1 MTSGAPWSVKGID
14 PKAREIAKDL
24 ARRSGMTLGEWLNQ
38 VILEDGPVEA
48 PLAGFY
54 AAGSGMGRG
63 SALNAGTGPASVYG
77 RFEAAQHPSDEIYRV
92 TEALDRLSERIEA
105 AEHRSTLAI
114 SGIDQSVAG
123 VVQRLAGAERE
134 QTAVAARF
142 EGAVDDLR
150 MEQDRVVERLR
161 RIEQEAAGPRSV
173 DALRAME
180 GALAK
185 VANHLYE
192 GEARTRET
200 LQDMRRDVDGL
211 SERLETGPAEP
222 STPDLVDS
230 VVARVAERL
239 EQAEGRTTAAV
250 RGLESSLAH
259 LDDRLGAAEARLEG
273 RASDGGLEQI
283 AANLSASVDAA
294 RLEMAEKI
302 RASADGRFDRMERTL
317 QEMTGH
323 VQAAERRSAD
333 AIERMGHEV
342 LRMADVLSRK
352 VQDAEHRSADAIEHV
367 GGEVSRI
374 ANAMETRLARIDGA
388 GAQALE
394 KLGGE
399 IARITE
405 RLSERIADAE
415 RRSAQ
420 AIDDVSD
427 QMARFGDRFQDRQER
442 TSSELA
448 DRIRQSEERT
458 ARLLEDARER
468 IDQRLAEAQK
478 RVSEPQPAPDYA
490 DPAVAP
496 FGHAEPAYFG
506 PGPGAPALQAFAR
519 ADAFAAA
526 PPFAAAEPFDV
537 HVDPADAFAG
547 EAAFQAADPFDA
559 PEAFDHPALD
569 EEARVPGFRSI
580 SQEEDSAVFD
590 AALAEMDARTF
601 QVAAEPAAAFDA
613 IADDDGEPP
622 AIEPDQPPPA
632 PPAPQAR
639 LSTRE
644 LIEQARAAARSA
656 TDPVDGPAGRARPKS
671 SGGSLFGA
679 FGRGADRNGG
689 DKKKPKRRGGTALQ
703 VALLASGT
711 VAASSLALAGYII
724 LADRPEGAL
733 PSRVAEGLGSADGA
747 KAAHPLT
754 KEVAPPLMAM
764 ALAPKPIVDQASPA
778 VAEPAPAAPADG
790 APELYA
796 DGVQKIETRDPAG
809 LEAVRKAANLG
820 YAPAEFF
827 LAKLYENGEAG
838 VKKDAAEARRWTQR
852 AADAGDR
859 KAMHNLALYY
869 FEGTGGGKNTTVAA
883 QWFRRAAEAGL
894 VDSQY
899 NLGRLYEEGF
909 GVAQNPAEAYK
920 WYLIAAATGDQ
931 ESRTSAK
938 RLKSQL
944 SIEAQAAAERAAQSF
959 QAQATQPGGA
969 PSAQAA
975 NSGVVNAQRALS
987 HLGYYRGPTDGVTS
1001 PALKFAIAAFQRD
1014 KGLSVNGNLDASVS
1028 PLLDAAAR

>member
-48 PLAGFY
+48 PSAGFY
-54 AAGSGMGRG
+54 ASPGMGRG
-63 SALNAGTGPASVYG
+63 SALNATVGAASVYG
-77 RFEAAQHPSDEIYRV
+77 RFEAAQHPGDEIYRV

-150 MEQDRVVERLR
+150 VEQDRVVERLR

-200 LQDMRRDVDGL
+200 LQDIRRDVDGL
-211 SERLETGPAEP
+211 SERLEPGAAEP
-222 STPDLVDS
+222 SAPDLVDS

-250 RGLESSLAH
+250 RGLESSLAC
-259 LDDRLGAAEARLEG
+259 LDDRLGAAEAKLDG

-294 RLEMAEKI
+294 RLEMTEKI

-352 VQDAEHRSADAIEHV
+352 VQNAEDRSAEAIEHV
-367 GGEVSRI
+367 GGEMSRI
-374 ANAMETRLARIDGA
+374 ANAMETRLARVDGA

-427 QMARFGDRFQDRQER
+427 QMTRFGDRFQDRQDR

-468 IDQRLAEAQK
+468 IDQRLAETQK
-478 RVSEPQPAPDYA
+478 RVSEPQPAPGYA

-496 FGHAEPAYFG
+496 FGHAEPAY
-506 PGPGAPALQAFAR
+506 PGPAFGAPAMP
-519 ADAFAAA
+519 AFAAA
-526 PPFAAAEPFDV
+526 QPFAAAEPFETDA
-537 HVDPADAFAG
+537 DPTDSFAAQ
-547 EAAFQAADPFDA
+547 AAFEAADPFDA
-559 PEAFDHPALD
+559 PAAFDHPAALA
-569 EEARVPGFRSI
+569 EAARVPGFRSI

-590 AALAEMDARTF
+590 AAVAEMDARTF
-601 QVAAEPAAAFDA
+601 QVAAGPDAAFDA
-613 IADDDGEPP
+613 VTEDAGPQ
-622 AIEPDQPPPA
+622 AIEPDQPPAPLA
-632 PPAPQAR
+632 PPAPPAR

-679 FGRGADRNGG
+679 FGRGTDKNGA

-733 PSRVAEGLGSADGA
+733 PRRVAEGLGSPDGA

-754 KEVAPPLMAM
+754 REVAPPLMAM
-764 ALAPKPIVDQASPA
+764 ALAPKPIVDQASSA
-778 VAEPAPAAPADG
+778 VAEPAPTAPAEG

-809 LEAVRKAANLG
+809 LEAVRKSANLG

-838 VKKDAAEARRWTQR
+838 VKKDAVEARRWTQR

-869 FEGTGGGKNTTVAA
+869 FEGTGGDKNTTVAA

-920 WYLIAAATGDQ
+920 WYLIAGATGDQ

-959 QAQATQPGGA
+959 QAQATQPGAA
-969 PSAQAA
+969 PSSQAA
-975 NSGVVNAQRALS
+975 NSGVANAQRALS
-987 HLGYYRGPTDGVTS
+987 HLGYYRGPTDGATS

-1014 KGLSVNGNLDASVS
+1014 KGLPINGNLDASVS